1 MTKSNY
7 TKIQLSK
14 LLNEK
19 KGFSITLSRKI
30 IDDLLEAIIE
40 NIKKNNFNLK
50 NFGSFKILNKKAR
63 IGRNPKTKEQKEIS
77 SRKVLLFKPSKEFK
91 EFINTKNNE

>member
-1 MTKSNY
+1 MTKFNY

-19 KGFSITLSRKI
+19 KGFSITLSNKI

-40 NIKKNNFNLK
+40 NIKRNNFNLK

-63 IGRNPKTKEQKEIS
+63 IGRNPKTKKNYMRFQKEN
-77 SRKVLLFKPSKEFK
+77 L
-91 EFINTKNNE
+91 

>member
-1 MTKSNY
+1 MTKFNY

-19 KGFSITLSRKI
+19 KGFSITLSNKI

-40 NIKKNNFNLK
+40 NIKRNNFNLK

-63 IGRNPKTKEQKEIS
+63 IGRNPKTKSYMRFQKE
-77 SRKVLLFKPSKEFK
+77 KL
-91 EFINTKNNE
+91 

>member
-1 MTKSNY
+1 MTKFNY
-7 TKIQLSK
+7 TKNQLSK

-19 KGFSITLSRKI
+19 KGFSITLSNKI

-63 IGRNPKTKEQKEIS
+63 IGRNPKTKELHEIS
-77 SRKVLLFKPSKEFK
+77 RRKTLSFTPSKK
-91 EFINTKNNE
+91 LIRKINNN